1 MAMLITRFHKLIQS
15 KVVWYIILGLI
26 VVSFVGFFTP
36 TMRAANR
43 QTKARPAG
51 ELFGKKVSMDEYRRA
66 FSNTYIW
73 YILSAGQMLPMT
85 DELNQALRSEAWSR
99 IAMLRKARE
108 SKVVVADKE
117 VVQQMQSLPLFR
129 SPQNGAFDINIY
141 KAVLQQLG
149 ITSAQAEDLFREQII
164 IYKEMYRP
172 TQAALISPFE
182 LKQAYHIYTD
192 RFVLDYAVLPR
203 AQVEKTVS
211 VSKEDAQALFDADL
225 TAFTMPEKV
234 RVSYVEFPVSRFVAD
249 AVVPEGT
256 ALQFYNRNIEKY
268 RIENTN
274 TEAAVE
280 YKPFESVEA
289 EITDQLK
296 KIFAVKLAAEKASE
310 FVADVTPKSDGAKPD
325 FKGAAAATGLT
336 LKTLPAFGINDELPG
351 IDTNAPFIQAAFT
364 LEDNNYSSFSDAV
377 IGRDS
382 VYVLSLEKHYPAFV
396 PEFSAV
402 EKEVIAAA
410 RERAV
415 AKALAERAVE
425 VEKAVASSL
434 EKGKGFKAALVPF
447 GLAVQTTPEF
457 DLTTDLKDPYAAQ
470 LVQGCLNV
478 QQGGLCKPAAVD
490 GGVLLAYVASRKS
503 TDIEVGLPAVRD
515 ELVYSLSRSRAQR
528 LAAAWQQS
536 LLIEGEFKDLLHQ
549 ASE

>member
-15 KVVWYIILGLI
+15 KVVWYIILGVI

-43 QTKARPAG
+43 QPKSRPAG
-51 ELFGKKVSMDEYRRA
+51 ELFGKKVSMDEYHRA
-66 FSNTYIW
+66 FSHTYMW
-73 YILSAGQMLPMT
+73 YILSSGRMIPMS
-85 DELNQALRSEAWSR
+85 DELNAALRSEAWNR
-99 IAMLRKARE
+99 VAILRKARE
-108 SKVVVADKE
+108 AKVVVTDKE

-129 SPQNGAFDINIY
+129 SPQNGAFDVNVY

-149 ITSAQAEDLFREQII
+149 MTSAQAEDLFREQII

-182 LKQAYHIYTD
+182 LKKAYQLYTD

-203 AQVEKTVS
+203 AQVEKTVK
-211 VSKEDAQALFDADL
+211 VSREDAQALFDANPA
-225 TAFTMPEKV
+225 AFTMPEKV
-234 RVSYVEFPVSRFVAD
+234 RVSYVEFPVSQFVAK
-249 AVVPEGT
+249 AEVPEGI

-268 RIENTN
+268 RIETTN

-280 YKPFESVEA
+280 YKPFESVEGD
-289 EITDQLK
+289 ITAQLK

-325 FKGAAAATGLT
+325 FKGAAAAAGLT
-336 LKTLPAFGINDELPG
+336 VKSMPAFGMRDELPG
-351 IDTNAPFIQAAFT
+351 IDTNAPFTQAAFT

-382 VYVLSLEKHYPAFV
+382 VYVLSLEKRYPAFV

-402 EKEVIAAA
+402 EKEVTAAA
-410 RERAV
+410 REQAV
-415 AKALAERAVE
+415 SKALAERAVE
-425 VEKAVASSL
+425 VEKAVSASL
-434 EKGKGFKAALVPF
+434 EKGADFKTAIKPF
-447 GLAVQTTPEF
+447 GLAVKTTPEF
-457 DLTTDLKDPYAAQ
+457 DLSTELKDKYAET

-503 TDIEVGLPAVRD
+503 TDMELGLPVVRD

-536 LLIEGEFKDLLHQ
+536 LLIEGDFKDLLHQ